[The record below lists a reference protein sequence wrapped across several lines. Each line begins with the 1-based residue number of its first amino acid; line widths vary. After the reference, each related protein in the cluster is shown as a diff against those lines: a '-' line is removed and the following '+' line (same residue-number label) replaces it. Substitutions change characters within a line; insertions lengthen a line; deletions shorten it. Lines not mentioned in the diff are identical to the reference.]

1 MAEALPPRTMADL
14 LEDGNPWKFHPEK
27 DLRLRH
33 GKPYLYE
40 TNDQKNA
47 FSLIFSLVEEVT
59 IQSKSH

>member
-1 MAEALPPRTMADL
+1 MAEAGRASTMANAMADL

-40 TNDQKNA
+40 TNDQINSNQHFHINFRWLK
-47 FSLIFSLVEEVT
+47 
-59 IQSKSH
+59 K